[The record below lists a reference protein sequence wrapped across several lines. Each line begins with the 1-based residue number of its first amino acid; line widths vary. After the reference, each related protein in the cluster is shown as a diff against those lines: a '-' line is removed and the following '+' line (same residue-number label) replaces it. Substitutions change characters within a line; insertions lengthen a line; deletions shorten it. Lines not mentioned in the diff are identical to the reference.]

1 MGVCK
6 DLIRIPFTKAL
17 SLDEARYLEEIAA
30 GLDRQLALAAEII
43 SSDEFAQLQ
52 GSNQMQIDA
61 FFRNSGIRDQY
72 DQLINYNANSSE
84 DLINEFYRI
93 GAGLGFAE
101 IGRTLAFTRADREA
115 LYNVTQY
122 NFDLIRKL
130 NNSLREQIREV
141 IFDAVASG
149 EGYQVTARKLR
160 ELPLEPIGNVSV
172 RTRAEMIAR
181 TEHARARNTGTLQ
194 AYADYGVTQVEI
206 ITAGDSIVC
215 NYCLDLEAD
224 NPYTLQEAMKFLPA
238 HPNCRCA
245 YGAIAD
251 TVQDGVVDN
260 PVVVDLTMN
269 YTTENLKALI

>member
-1 MGVCK
+1 MYCK

-17 SLDEARYLEEIAA
+17 TPDEARYLEEIMA
-30 GLDRQLALAAEII
+30 GLDRQLALAAEILA
-43 SSDEFAQLQ
+43 SEEYAELMYA
-52 GSNQMQIDA
+52 NQRQVDA

-72 DQLINYNANSSE
+72 DQLIEYNANSSE

-93 GAGLGFAE
+93 GAGLGFQNIA
-101 IGRTLAFTRADREA
+101 RTLAFTRADREA

-122 NFDLIRKL
+122 NFDLIRNL

-160 ELPLEPIGNVSV
+160 DLPLEPIGNISV

-215 NYCLDLEAD
+215 NYCLELEAD
-224 NPYTLQEAMKFLPA
+224 NPYTLQQAMSFLPA

-260 PVVVDLTMN
+260 PVVVDLTVN

>member
-1 MGVCK
+1 MYCK
-6 DLIRIPFTKAL
+6 DLIRIPFTKQL
-17 SLDEARYLEEIAA
+17 TMDEARYLEEIAA
-30 GLDRQLALAAEII
+30 GLDRQLSLAAEII
-43 SSDEFAQLQ
+43 ASEEFAELV
-52 GSNQMQIDA
+52 GANQMQIDA

-72 DQLINYNANSSE
+72 DQLIEYNANSSE

-101 IGRTLAFTRADREA
+101 INRTLAFTRADREA

-122 NFDLIRKL
+122 NFDLIRNL

-149 EGYQVTARKLR
+149 EGYKVTARKLR
-160 ELPLEPIGNVSV
+160 DLPLEPIGNISLK
-172 RTRAEMIAR
+172 TRAEMIAR

-224 NPYTLQEAMKFLPA
+224 NPYTLQEAMMVLPA

-245 YGAIAD
+245 YGAIAE

-260 PVVVDLTMN
+260 PIVVDLTQN
-269 YTTENLKALI
+269 YNRSNLKALV

>member
-1 MGVCK
+1 MVNGMYCK

-17 SLDEARYLEEIAA
+17 TPDEARYLEEIMA
-30 GLDRQLALAAEII
+30 GLDRQLALAAEILA
-43 SSDEFAQLQ
+43 SEEYAELMYA
-52 GSNQMQIDA
+52 NQRQVDA

-72 DQLINYNANSSE
+72 DQLIEYNANSSE

-93 GAGLGFAE
+93 GAGLGFQNIA
-101 IGRTLAFTRADREA
+101 RTLAFTRADREA

-122 NFDLIRKL
+122 NFDLIRNL

-160 ELPLEPIGNVSV
+160 DLPLEPIGNISV

-215 NYCLDLEAD
+215 NYCLELEAD
-224 NPYTLQEAMKFLPA
+224 NPYTLQQAMSFLPA

-245 YGAIAD
+245 YGAIAE
-251 TVQDGVVDN
+251 TVQDGVVDD
-260 PVVVDLTMN
+260 PIVVDLTQD
-269 YTTENLKALI
+269 